1 LGACDTLIGHLTY
14 GQVVARGD
22 DQIRRYFIF
31 RAVTSFSMW
40 IPFWT
45 LWAYSNVENLFL
57 LTVVDSAFWITMIA
71 FQVPAGLIGD
81 KYGRKRVLF
90 IGEAIYAVGLL
101 AFGFSTEFW
110 MLVGANAIWA
120 VGVCFI
126 VSGDTPFVYDTLLEH
141 GRAGEFIKISARVWT
156 VQAIMGA
163 AACVV
168 GGILVQFTDP
178 HRLDLTLKISALIGL
193 VGCFTIL
200 LVREPKVDR
209 EHFVSYTKQLRE
221 GMKRV
226 LSSRAILTLIMF
238 QIVIEIAVYVM
249 AVFRSVYMNDPKY
262 LNLDYLQLGLL
273 IGAFTIFGG
282 LAAFQAGR
290 IEGALGEKRSLLFLL
305 LAVIGS
311 FVVVFLIAHPAVILI
326 QFLIY
331 SVSALQSPIIN
342 GYINKRVDS
351 PHRSTVVAIATLLF
365 TIILT
370 VVEVGSGW
378 VANEFGLTTSLL
390 VLALGATPVGFLLLI
405 LWNREVDLSRAAGN
419 ARAKGQT

>member
-1 LGACDTLIGHLTY
+1 
-14 GQVVARGD
+14 VARGD

-40 IPFWT
+40 LPFWT
-45 LWAYSNVENLFL
+45 LWAYRNLDEDMFL
-57 LTVVDSAFWITMIA
+57 LTVVDSAFWITMIV

-81 KYGRKRVLF
+81 KYGRKPVLF
-90 IGEAIYAVGLL
+90 IGEVIYAVGLL

-126 VSGDTPFVYDTLLEH
+126 VSGDTPFLYDTLLEN
-141 GRAGEFIKISARVWT
+141 GRQGEFIKIAARQWT
-156 VQAIMGA
+156 VQATMGA

-168 GGILVQFTDP
+168 GGVLVEVVAPERF
-178 HRLDLTLKISALIGL
+178 DLTLKISALIGL
-193 VGCFTIL
+193 VGCFAIL

-221 GMKRV
+221 GMRRV
-226 LSSRAILTLIMF
+226 LSSHAIQILILL

-249 AVFRSVYMNDPKY
+249 VVFRSVYMDEN
-262 LNLDYLQLGLL
+262 LNLDSLQLGVF

-282 LAAFQAGR
+282 IAAFQAGK
-290 IEGALGEKRSLLFLL
+290 IEDLLGEKRTLVFLF
-305 LAVIGS
+305 LAVILS
-311 FVVVFLIAHPAVILI
+311 FVVVFLVSHPAVIFI

-331 SVSALQSPIIN
+331 SVSALQAPIIS

-365 TIILT
+365 TLVLT
-370 VVEVGSGW
+370 VVELGSGW
-378 VANEFGLTTSLL
+378 VAEKAGLTTSLL
-390 VLALGATPVGFLLLI
+390 VLALAASPIGLFLLI
-405 LWNREVDLSRAAGN
+405 LWNREVDKSKKSEALRLE
-419 ARAKGQT
+419 RQI

>member
-1 LGACDTLIGHLTY
+1 M
-14 GQVVARGD
+14 ARGD

-40 IPFWT
+40 MPFWT
-45 LWAYSNVENLFL
+45 LWAYSNVHNLFL

-81 KYGRKRVLF
+81 KYGRKPVLF
-90 IGEAIYAVGLL
+90 IGEAIYAVGIL

-141 GRAGEFIKISARVWT
+141 GRANEFIKVSARVWT
-156 VQAIMGA
+156 VQAIAGA
-163 AACVV
+163 AACAV
-168 GGILVQFTDP
+168 GGMLVQFTDP

-193 VGCFTIL
+193 LGCFTIL

-209 EHFVSYTKQLRE
+209 AHFVSYTKQLRE
-221 GMKRV
+221 GMRRV
-226 LSSRAILTLIMF
+226 LSSRAILTLILF
-238 QIVIEIAVYVM
+238 QIVVEIAVYVM
-249 AVFRSVYMNDPKY
+249 AVFRSVYMDVN
-262 LNLDYLQLGLL
+262 LNLDYLQLGVF

-282 LAAFQAGR
+282 FAAFQAGK
-290 IEGALGEKRSLLFLL
+290 IEGALGEKRSLLFLF
-305 LAVIGS
+305 LAVVGS
-311 FVVVFLIAHPAVILI
+311 FVVVFLVAHPVVILI

-342 GYINKRVDS
+342 GYINRRVDS

-365 TIILT
+365 TGVLT

-378 VANEFGLTTSLL
+378 IANEFGLTTSLL
-390 VLALGATPVGFLLLI
+390 VLALAATPVGFYLLA
-405 LWNREVDLSRAAGN
+405 LWNREVDGSRSAGP
-419 ARAKGQT
+419 ATTSQM

>member
-1 LGACDTLIGHLTY
+1 M
-14 GQVVARGD
+14 ARGD
-22 DQIRRYFIF
+22 DQIRRYFVF

-40 IPFWT
+40 LPFWT

-81 KYGRKRVLF
+81 KYGRKPVLF
-90 IGEAIYAVGLL
+90 IGEAIYAVGVL

-110 MLVGANAIWA
+110 MLAGANAIWA

-141 GRAGEFIKISARVWT
+141 GRQGEFIKVSARVWT
-156 VQAIMGA
+156 VQAIA
-163 AACVV
+163 SASACVA

-193 VGCFTIL
+193 AGCFTIL

-209 EHFVSYTKQLRE
+209 DRFRSYGKQLRE
-221 GMKRV
+221 GLKRV
-226 LSSRAILTLIMF
+226 MSSRAILTLILF
-238 QIVIEIAVYVM
+238 QIVVEIAVYVM
-249 AVFRSVYMNDPKY
+249 AVFRSVYMNDPKT
-262 LNLDYLQLGLL
+262 LNLNYLQLGVF

-282 LAAFQAGR
+282 LAAFQAGK
-290 IEGALGEKRSLLFLL
+290 IEGFLGEKRSLLFLL
-305 LAVIGS
+305 LSIISS
-311 FVVVFLIAHPAVILI
+311 FIVVFFVTHPAVIMI

-331 SVSALQSPIIN
+331 AVSALQSPIIY

-351 PHRSTVVAIATLLF
+351 PHRSTVMAIATLLF
-365 TIILT
+365 TVALT
-370 VVEVGSGW
+370 VVEIGAGW

-390 VLALGATPVGFLLLI
+390 VLALACTPIGFVLLLV
-405 LWNREVDLSRAAGN
+405 WNREVDLSRESEKPAA
-419 ARAKGQT
+419 RTPL

>member
-1 LGACDTLIGHLTY
+1 
-14 GQVVARGD
+14 
-22 DQIRRYFIF
+22 
-31 RAVTSFSMW
+31 MW

-45 LWAYSNVENLFL
+45 LWAYTNVENLFL

-81 KYGRKRVLF
+81 KYGRKPVLF
-90 IGEAIYAVGLL
+90 IGEAVFAIGVL

-120 VGVCFI
+120 IGVCFI

-156 VQAIMGA
+156 VQAVASA

-168 GGILVQFTDP
+168 GGMLVQFTDP
-178 HRLDLTLKISALIGL
+178 HRLDLTLKISALVGL

-221 GMKRV
+221 GMRRV
-226 LSSRAILTLIMF
+226 MSSRAILTLILF

-249 AVFRSVYMNDPKY
+249 AVFRSVYMDEN
-262 LNLDYLQLGLL
+262 LNLDYLQLGTF

-282 LAAFQAGR
+282 FAAFQAGK
-290 IEGALGEKRSLLFLL
+290 IEGTLGEKRSLLFLL
-305 LAVIGS
+305 LSVVCS
-311 FVVVFLIAHPAVILI
+311 FVVVFVVTHPAVIFI

-331 SVSALQSPIIN
+331 SVSALQAPIIN
-342 GYINKRVDS
+342 GYINRRVDS

-365 TIILT
+365 TVTLT

-390 VLALGATPVGFLLLI
+390 VLALAATPVGLFLLL
-405 LWNREVDLSRAAGN
+405 LWNREVDLSRATGN
-419 ARAKGQT
+419 VGI